1 MKNYRTTW
9 IMPVVSNTSPILNLA
24 IIGQLELIPRQF
36 GQVQIPSAVLSELK
50 VQEDRPGSKDIL
62 AALDVGWIEVQ
73 EVSSQLSV
81 QLLQQVLDQGESEAI
96 TLAIDL
102 KADRILLDERDGRK
116 KAKSLGLKVTG
127 VLGILLRAKQ
137 AGDLS
142 SLPDAIDA
150 LVNTAGFRI
159 SPELLAKVLAP

>member
-1 MKNYRTTW
+1 ML
-9 IMPVVSNTSPILNLA
+9 VVSNTSPILNLA
-24 IIGQLELIPRQF
+24 IIGQLELIRQQF
-36 GQVQIPSAVLSELK
+36 GQVQIPLAVLSELK
-50 VQEDRPGSKDIL
+50 VLEDRPGSKEIQVAVDT
-62 AALDVGWIEVQ
+62 GWIEVQ

-116 KAKSLGLKVTG
+116 IAKSLGLKVIG
-127 VLGILLRAKQ
+127 VLGILLRAKKE
-137 AGDLS
+137 GKLS

-150 LVNTAGFRI
+150 LVKTAGFRI
-159 SPELLAKVLAP
+159 APELLAKVLAAE

>member
-1 MKNYRTTW
+1 ML
-9 IMPVVSNTSPILNLA
+9 VVSNTSPILNLA
-24 IIGQLELIPRQF
+24 IIGQLELIRQQF
-36 GQVQIPSAVLSELK
+36 GQVQIPLAVLSELK
-50 VQEDRPGSKDIL
+50 VLEDRPGSKEIQSAVDT
-62 AALDVGWIEVQ
+62 GWIEVQ

-116 KAKSLGLKVTG
+116 IAKSLGLRVTG
-127 VLGILLRAKQ
+127 VLGILLRANQ
-137 AGDLS
+137 EGELS

-150 LVNTAGFRI
+150 LVKTAGFRI
-159 SPELLAKVLAP
+159 APELLAKVLAQQ